1 MEDDADVDGTGDDE
15 KNGMVGYY
23 TNTTDIARQYIIRIR
38 VEDGF
43 HFHFQTSKSDVL
55 LNV

>member
-1 MEDDADVDGTGDDE
+1 MPMLMELVMMRRMAWLDT
-15 KNGMVGYY
+15 N

>member
-1 MEDDADVDGTGDDE
+1 MPMLMALVMMRRMAWLD
-15 KNGMVGYY
+15 